1 MCLIFASVNN
11 HFVNHT
17 LQKNEVLIVWPG
29 ATHALTEVK
38 LNPQVYYMQQYSP
51 AKFHPDWSTF
61 MRMAPK
67 KLVFG
72 L

>member
-1 MCLIFASVNN
+1 MGQQSFCQPHI
-11 HFVNHT
+11 T
-17 LQKNEVLIVWPG
+17 KNK
-29 ATHALTEVK
+29 VK